1 MIPEVEPP
9 SPLVLLGLHH
19 CEPVRALELVRPPR
33 PDPDADEP
41 SRRALLRAAVVVDC
55 ATRGDGPPAKCVHAQ
70 ESVAPTR
77 HDTVLRAAC
86 ELHKYERRR
95 RHLSRDERA
104 LPTRAGVGLSLSDN
118 CGRRSRAY
126 AERSESP
133 NARPIERLD
142 ADARHLDCVSRRY
155 ARLRRAERTG
165 PDDPVD
171 QEINYNTGR
180 FYHGL
185 GLYSAALNWYLDVS
199 RPRGFF
205 SLAADEPRRHRG
217 PRQDPR
223 RAATP

>member
-1 MIPEVEPP
+1 MN
-9 SPLVLLGLHH
+9 
-19 CEPVRALELVRPPR
+19 
-33 PDPDADEP
+33 
-41 SRRALLRAAVVVDC
+41 
-55 ATRGDGPPAKCVHAQ
+55 
-70 ESVAPTR
+70 
-77 HDTVLRAAC
+77 
-86 ELHKYERRR
+86 
-95 RHLSRDERA
+95 
-104 LPTRAGVGLSLSDN
+104 AGVGIFLATNEPYRLAPASG
-118 CGRRSRAY
+118 CRSRTTAGG
-126 AERSESP
+126 ALVPTPKE
-133 NARPIERLD
+133 AR
-142 ADARHLDCVSRRY
+142 ARTHVLSNVSTQTRVVSTVSRRY